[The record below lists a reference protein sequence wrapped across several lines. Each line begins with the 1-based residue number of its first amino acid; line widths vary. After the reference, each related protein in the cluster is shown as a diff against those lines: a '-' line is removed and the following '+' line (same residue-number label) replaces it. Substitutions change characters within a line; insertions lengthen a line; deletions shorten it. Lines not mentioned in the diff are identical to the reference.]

1 MTTNI
6 KDKGLGKVKAALHLH
21 SIRSDGIQLPSVI
34 VGYAK
39 LVDIKVLSITDHNEI
54 KGTLTAAKVAN
65 KLGII
70 YYPGVELTFSV
81 SGRIYELLAYFF
93 TEKDI
98 IDFYAEYRY
107 QNGFMPSFKS
117 VSSVINLV
125 RKFEGAVIAP
135 HPFGRKGVYRKGRN
149 RKIKVDGIEVIN
161 AFTGEKRNL
170 KAERHVES
178 CGNLEFGAA
187 DMHFFLHDM
196 NRTYTEISGQ
206 NISKK
211 EVWDNLLGKKKSLI
225 FRPIG
230 KKFPTY
236 KITFQKPLCVLSYA
250 FNYPRNYFSYRS
262 GKRASYYYLKNR

>member
-1 MTTNI
+1 LTTNI
-6 KDKGLGKVKAALHLH
+6 KDNGLKKVKAALHLH
-21 SIRSDGIQLPSVI
+21 SIRSDGVHLPSVI

-54 KGTLTAAKVAN
+54 KGTLAAAKLAR

-70 YYPGVELTFSV
+70 YYPGIELTFTV
-81 SGRIYELLAYFF
+81 SGRVYELLAYFY
-93 TEKDI
+93 TEKEI
-98 IDFYAEYRY
+98 TDFYAEYRF

-117 VSSVINLV
+117 VSSVIKLV

-170 KAERHVES
+170 RAERHVENHS
-178 CGNLEFGAA
+178 YLEFGAA
-187 DMHFFLHDM
+187 DMHFFLHDI
-196 NRTYTEISGQ
+196 NKTYTEISGQ
-206 NISKK
+206 NINKK
-211 EVWDNLLGKKKSLI
+211 EVWNNLLGKQKTLR
-225 FRPIG
+225 FRPVG

-236 KITFQKPLCVLSYA
+236 KITFQKPLCGLSYVL
-250 FNYPRNYFSYRS
+250 NYPRNYFGYRA
-262 GKRASYYYLKNR
+262 GKKASYYHLKNR